1 MAGDLM
7 MQPGHIPPVSFFVL
21 QAIHSK
27 TGCLCRSRTA
37 KGKRVTYETGL
48 ESQKRAGESSVSF

>member
-1 MAGDLM
+1 MYNEKTGGGKESLSVAGDLM

-37 KGKRVTYETGL
+37 KGKG
-48 ESQKRAGESSVSF
+48 